1 MTLKRAD
8 RVADLIKAEL
18 SDILLKEVRDPRIG
32 TVTITGVDLTADLRS
47 AKIYFVRM
55 GEDTSSRELQEALE
69 KASGFI
75 RRELGKRLQLRY
87 IPTLAFV
94 YDRSFEY
101 GDKIE
106 RLLSQVR
113 HEEDGTDSTKDH

>member
-32 TVTITGVDLTADLRS
+32 VLTITGVDLTADLRS

-55 GEDTSSRELQEALE
+55 GEDEAGRELPEALE

-75 RRELGKRLQLRY
+75 KRELGKRLQLRY
-87 IPTLAFV
+87 VPSLAFI

-101 GDKIE
+101 GDKID

-113 HEEDGTDSTKDH
+113 QEENGTDSTEDH